1 MNDTQLQLSNQICFP
16 LYSASRLMTQA
27 YKPHL
32 DELGITYPQYL
43 VLMVLWE
50 NDGLTVNQISG
61 KLLLKT
67 NTLSPLLKRMEHMKL
82 LKRSRSKEDE
92 RTVIIELTTEGK
104 QLKTKALPIP
114 EKLVAEL
121 KSDKIEFE
129 DLLALK
135 DTLCEL
141 ISVLNTKKVV
151 LENQSVEPIKK

>member
-92 RTVIIELTTEGK
+92 RTVIIELTTHGK